1 VKQIELLYFEDL
13 SPLHEA
19 VFAFPIIGRISMRQM
34 LIIGLCAV
42 ISWITYQ
49 STESI
54 LSAMPMIAGGYV
66 GLRRFNVKPPESELA
81 AVIKFVFKN
90 SGISNKQ
97 RRKQKSS
104 KKLKASEMYEP
115 KGQANREEVRTRR
128 IFADPLKPL
137 RLQVKLETPTK
148 ELIAN
153 TRVRVEFDGNVIS
166 TPSTNNNGEIEI
178 LLIPQSLGAKK
189 LSIFVESQTLPVFEE
204 ILLLER
210 FQT

>member
-1 VKQIELLYFEDL
+1 MKQIELLYFEDL

-54 LSAMPMIAGGYV
+54 LSAMPIVAGGYV

-90 SGISNKQ
+90 AAITNKQ
-97 RRKQKSS
+97 RRKQKASN
-104 KKLKASEMYEP
+104 KLKAPEMYEP
-115 KGQANREEVRTRR
+115 QTQTSEEIRTRH

-137 RLQVKLETPTK
+137 RLQVRLETLTK

-166 TPSTNNNGEIEI
+166 TPSTNHNGEIEI

-189 LSIFVESQTLPVFEE
+189 LSIFIEGQTLPVFEE
-204 ILLLER
+204 ILVLER

>member
-1 VKQIELLYFEDL
+1 
-13 SPLHEA
+13 
-19 VFAFPIIGRISMRQM
+19 MRQM